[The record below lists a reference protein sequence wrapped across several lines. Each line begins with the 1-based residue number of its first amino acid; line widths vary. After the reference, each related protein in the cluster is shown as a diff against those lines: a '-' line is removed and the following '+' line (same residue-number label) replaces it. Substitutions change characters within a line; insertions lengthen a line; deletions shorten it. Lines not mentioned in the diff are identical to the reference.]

1 MEVNIMFE
9 TTNLDMLD
17 IENGAMEIRYAVFHF
32 QNFRKEVQEAR
43 TYDDSDEYLKPVKR
57 QHVEGAKN
65 QYRYYKN
72 SIRNEFH
79 YLGVCNKDAVNVL
92 IFEYKYKEVVK
103 ALAEVPALKLIL
115 AK

>member
-1 MEVNIMFE
+1 MFE

-43 TYDDSDEYLKPVKR
+43 TYDDPVKR
-57 QHVEGAKN
+57 QYIEGAKN

-72 SIRNEFH
+72 CIRNAHH
-79 YLGVCNKDAVNVL
+79 YLGVRNKDAVNALV
-92 IFEYKYKEVVK
+92 FEYKYKNLDN

>member
-1 MEVNIMFE
+1 MFD

-32 QNFRKEVQEAR
+32 QNFKKEVQEAR
-43 TYDDSDEYLKPVKR
+43 SFKGYDSEYLKPVKH

-72 SIRNEFH
+72 CIRNAHH
-79 YLGVCNKDAVNVL
+79 YLGVRNKDAVNALV
-92 IFEYKYKEVVK
+92 FEYKYKNLDN